1 MGINSASDK
10 LVDWINSGGNDA
22 AEPDI
27 TYSTGPGP
35 QSSSTIK
42 TGKLPWTKNDYLFS
56 FFSGIEDENIGEVTI
71 DFVRTLG
78 KVIEREAGYIF
89 DINVDSSGTV
99 IAQNLKI
106 DTAQGR
112 AVAFGNSS
120 FGWDALWTN
129 ATDIEK
135 AKLIYEYYLEAVH
148 LGAGG
153 RIDASA
159 VYASHVDDTDNK
171 KLKTT
176 IRRKKPYVISRGVG
190 TSLSYDEDFIVGFS
204 FARRVNQVFFTNN
217 FFIVNMQNEE
227 AVKEET
233 AAEAARRQVSVN
245 QAVQELA
252 AANLLQAGGLADLST
267 RPAEGSEEDTEQ
279 RKEFFKKIEQ
289 CILLNVVDKLGDY
302 RKEIRTAAIR
312 GETRF
317 PYGGRVICVDA
328 EQNMY
333 SNYANS
339 DGEAFHY
346 SANFL
351 QKFLDKI
358 DYNFIISKFVTVEL
372 EQGPTEIEMPLLF
385 EGGENFL
392 YNDEL
397 PSYSGTKIFTTDPDS
412 TKDLTTKKI
421 LRMQPGRIND
431 NIKFDDISIKFHGEN
446 QATAKTN
453 VDVDLTISMPNLLM
467 FQSQFRAK
475 TFYIDDSGEKKP
487 YTYDYSLI
495 DLITYLH
502 RSDLGDVFKD
512 LSTNGARLFTPK
524 FFRNYNRLV
533 MKIIPY
539 APATIP
545 NLSAA
550 EKTIYDRIVKHL
562 ENIPLVLDL
571 SLIDHTISKEEENSN
586 AKIKISY
593 KGYIKSFLQD
603 PKFDLIR
610 KPDEIQR
617 EINLE
622 RDFIDTLKDQKSDRI
637 ALDLIDGH
645 NKAVREETEE
655 RVTSITILNRLILR
669 KKMFVLTVNSDT
681 FRNAVTKDYVLT
693 SLNTIWDSTSDTNIT
708 TVQAQITGSIGDE
721 IEGNL
726 EANKDYKLKFFYLGD
741 LIDVAMDN
749 FYYYQPSEKSDF
761 MREDA
766 RSFPFKVILPTFHPM
781 TQDADVNGNKIRK
794 RRETAGG
801 KLSIADFPISYE
813 WFMDWYI
820 AEFIDSEVQFYTI
833 GTFINKIINN
843 IFNGF
848 MIEDCY
854 LQGSYERIQFAVRS
868 DFGLFDKK
876 STQENNIAKQQSAT
890 WLEYRMTQDTVNTNS
905 FVNLDK
911 SDAPFF
917 KKDPK
922 LPRSEHCNFLYVYPQ
937 IAMFSDYKG
946 IETNVIGWDKHNIPY
961 IARQLKTNLIN
972 QQSVYTESISFE
984 KEEANYRRESR
995 FQAENLY
1002 TLAQLASVYNCTA
1015 KVRPTL
1021 DIFPGMLIWVN
1032 AGLYQEAS
1040 VRNSI
1045 ANLLG
1050 MGGYHL
1056 IESVTHTAK
1065 IDGSLLS
1072 DFKTSIQ
1079 ANWISNGSIKLEGET
1094 PEEQEVTV
1102 VTVDG
1107 PAEDVDNSN
1116 SGTPE
1121 IMEIIVVDAETSD
1134 TVSLLW
1140 NDAGSKEYGK
1150 RNFYWLIVQN
1160 TEGINKV
1167 EWQEEGKTEWIALKK
1182 YKSGKTRTAWGIKVN
1197 NKPDGFATRK
1207 GKYRINGG
1215 GE

>member
-10 LVDWINSGGNDA
+10 LVDWINSGGKKKD
-22 AEPDI
+22 EPKI
-27 TYSTGPGP
+27 TYSTGPAPSGFDFV
-35 QSSSTIK
+35 
-42 TGKLPWTKNDYLFS
+42 GKLPWTKNDYLFS
-56 FFSGIEDENIGEVTI
+56 FFSGLEDENIGEITI

-78 KVIEREAGYIF
+78 EVIKREAGYKF
-89 DINVDSSGTV
+89 DIDVNSSGTV
-99 IAQNLKI
+99 IAQKLQI
-106 DTAQGR
+106 DTPQGR
-112 AVAFGNSS
+112 AVAFGNTNV
-120 FGWDALWTN
+120 GWDALWTN

-135 AKLIYEYYLEAVH
+135 AKLIYEYYLETVH
-148 LGAGG
+148 LGVGG
-153 RIDASA
+153 TIDAS
-159 VYASHVDDTDNK
+159 VIYKSHVDTDDDT
-171 KLKTT
+171 LLLRS

-204 FARRVNQVFFTNN
+204 FATKVNEIFFTRN
-217 FFIVNMQNEE
+217 FFLTNMQNEQ
-227 AVKEET
+227 AVIEET
-233 AAEAARRQVSVN
+233 AAEATRRDVGANEAAQ
-245 QAVQELA
+245 QLA
-252 AANLLQAGGLADLST
+252 SRNLVQAGALADLST
-267 RPAEGSEEDTEQ
+267 VPEEGSEEDTEQ

-289 CILLNVVDKLGDY
+289 CILLNVVDRLGDY
-302 RKEIRTAAIR
+302 RKEMRKQTIKDKQ
-312 GETRF
+312 RF
-317 PYGGRVICVDA
+317 PYGGRVVCVDA

-372 EQGPTEIEMPLLF
+372 DQGPTEIEMPLLF

-397 PSYSGTKIFTTDPDS
+397 PSYSGTKIFTSDPDS

-475 TFYIDDSGEKKP
+475 TFYIDNNGEKKP

-502 RSDLGDVFKD
+502 RSDLGDVYKN

-539 APATIP
+539 APKTIAK
-545 NLSAA
+545 LSKK
-550 EKTIYDRIVKHL
+550 EKTIYDKIVKHL

-571 SLIDHTISKEEENSN
+571 SLIDHTITKEEENSN

-610 KPDEIQR
+610 EPDEIQR
-617 EINLE
+617 EMNLE
-622 RDFIDTLKDQKSDRI
+622 RNFIDELKDQKSDRI

-645 NKAVREETEE
+645 NKQVREETEQ

-669 KKMFVLTVNSDT
+669 EKMFVLTVNSDT

-693 SLNTIWDSTSDTNIT
+693 SLNTIWDSTNDAKIN
-708 TVQAQITGSIGDE
+708 TVQDQITGAIEDE
-721 IEGNL
+721 IQGNL
-726 EANKDYKLKFFYLGD
+726 ERNKDYKLKFFYLGD

-749 FYYYQPSEKSDF
+749 FYYYQPSAISDV

-766 RSFPFKVILPTFHPM
+766 RSFPFKVILPTFYPM

-794 RRETAGG
+794 RRDTADG

-848 MIEDCY
+848 IVEDCY
-854 LQGSYERIQFAVRS
+854 LQGSYERIQFGVKS
-868 DFGLFDKK
+868 DFGLFNKFNSIVNSQWKGLNKTWFEFQMLK
-876 STQENNIAKQQSAT
+876 SSSTG
-890 WLEYRMTQDTVNTNS
+890 S

-946 IETNVIGWDKHNIPY
+946 IETSPIGWDKHNIPY

-972 QQSVYTESISFE
+972 QQSVYTESISFS

-1045 ANLLG
+1045 ANILG

-1107 PAEDVDNSN
+1107 PEEDINNSN
-1116 SGTPE
+1116 PYTPAVVDA
-1121 IMEIIVVDAETSD
+1121 IVVDAETSD
-1134 TVSLLW
+1134 AISLLW

-1160 TEGINKV
+1160 TEGIDKV
-1167 EWQEEGKTEWIALKK
+1167 EWQKEGQEKWIALKK

-1197 NKPDGFATRK
+1197 SKPDGFATLK
-1207 GKYRINGG
+1207 GKYKINGG
-1215 GE
+1215 GN

>member
-10 LVDWINSGGNDA
+10 LVDWINGGGEKTD
-22 AEPDI
+22 EPDI

-35 QSSSTIK
+35 QSSRTIK
-42 TGKLPWTKNDYLFS
+42 TDKLPWTKNDYLFS
-56 FFSGIEDENIGEVTI
+56 FFSGIEDENIGEITI
-71 DFVRTLG
+71 EFIRTLG
-78 KVIEREAGYIF
+78 KVIEREAGYNF
-89 DINVDSSGTV
+89 DIDVDSSGAV
-99 IAQNLKI
+99 IATKLKI
-106 DTAQGR
+106 NTPQGE
-112 AVAFGNSS
+112 AVAFGNTSI
-120 FGWDALWTN
+120 GWDALWDN
-129 ATDIEK
+129 ATETEK

-153 RIDASA
+153 LIDASA
-159 VYASHVDDTDNK
+159 VYASHVDNTDTK
-171 KLKTT
+171 ILSRWV
-176 IRRKKPYVISRGVG
+176 RRKKPYVISRGVG
-190 TSLSYDEDFIVGFS
+190 ASLSYDEGFTVAFS
-204 FARRVNQVFFTNN
+204 FATKVNEIFFTNN
-217 FFIVNMQNEE
+217 FFLINMQSEQAVIEE
-227 AVKEET
+227 LK
-233 AAEAARRQVSVN
+233 AEAKRRDVTPI
-245 QAVQELA
+245 QAAQQLA
-252 AANLLQAGGLADLST
+252 SRNLVQAGALADLST
-267 RPAEGSEEDTEQ
+267 VPEEGSEEDTEQ

-302 RKEIRTAAIR
+302 RKTQRTNTIKDKK
-312 GETRF
+312 RF

-397 PSYSGTKIFTTDPDS
+397 PSYSGTKIFTSDPDS
-412 TKDLTTKKI
+412 VKDLTTKKI

-453 VDVDLTISMPNLLM
+453 VDVDLTISIPNLLM
-467 FQSQFRAK
+467 FQSQFKAK
-475 TFYIDDSGEKKP
+475 TFYIDNKGVKKP

-502 RSDLGDVFKD
+502 RSDLGDVYKD

-539 APATIP
+539 APKTIAK
-545 NLSAA
+545 LSKK
-550 EKTIYDRIVKHL
+550 EKTIYDKIVKHL

-571 SLIDHTISKEEENSN
+571 SLIDHTITKEEENSN

-610 KPDEIQR
+610 EPDEIQR
-617 EINLE
+617 EMSLE
-622 RDFIDTLKDQKSDRI
+622 RNFIDTLKDQKSDRI

-669 KKMFVLTVNSDT
+669 KKMFVLTVNSDK

-693 SLNTIWDSTSDTNIT
+693 SLNTIWDSTNDAKIT
-708 TVQAQITGSIGDE
+708 TVQDQITGTIEDE

-726 EANKDYKLKFFYLGD
+726 ERNKDYKLKFFYLGD

-749 FYYYQPSEKSDF
+749 FYYYQPGEKGDF
-761 MREDA
+761 MREEA
-766 RSFPFKVILPTFHPM
+766 RSFPFKVILPTFYPM

-794 RRETAGG
+794 RRDTAAG

-813 WFMDWYI
+813 WFMDWYT

-848 MIEDCY
+848 IIEDCY
-854 LQGSYERIQFAVRS
+854 LQGSYERIQYGVKS
-868 DFGLFDKK
+868 DFGLFNKK
-876 STQENNIAKQQSAT
+876 SSQENNIAKQQFAT
-890 WLEYRMTQDTVNTNS
+890 WFEYRLANITSSNS
-905 FVNLDK
+905 FVNLNK

-946 IETNVIGWDKHNIPY
+946 IETSPIGWDKYNIPY

-972 QQSVYTESISFE
+972 QQSVYTESISFS

-1045 ANLLG
+1045 ANILG

-1072 DFKTSIQ
+1072 DFKTNIQ

-1134 TVSLLW
+1134 AISLLW

-1167 EWQEEGKTEWIALKK
+1167 EWQKEGQDKWVALKK
-1182 YKSGKTRTAWGIKVN
+1182 YKSGKTRFAWGIKVN
-1197 NKPDGFATRK
+1197 NKPDGLATLK

-1215 GE
+1215 ED

>member
-22 AEPDI
+22 DEPTIIYKTAD
-27 TYSTGPGP
+27 GL
-35 QSSSTIK
+35 IK
-42 TGKLPWTKNDYLFS
+42 TGKLPWTENDYLFS
-56 FFSGIEDENIGEVTI
+56 FFSGLEDENISEVTI
-71 DFVRTLG
+71 KFVRTLG
-78 KVIEREAGYIF
+78 AVLQRKAGYTFEIS
-89 DINVDSSGTV
+89 VDSTGDA
-99 IAQNLKI
+99 IAASLRINTPK
-106 DTAQGR
+106 GR

-120 FGWDALWTN
+120 FSWDDLWKS
-129 ATDIEK
+129 ATDTEK
-135 AKLIYEYYLEAVH
+135 AIVIYQYYLETVH
-148 LGAGG
+148 LGRGYG
-153 RIDASA
+153 NDAS
-159 VYASHVDDTDNK
+159 VIYESHVDVDDDK
-171 KLKTT
+171 KLKTV
-176 IRRKKPYVISRGVG
+176 IRRKKPYHISRGIIFGGLVDVDVR
-190 TSLSYDEDFIVGFS
+190 YDEDFTVIFS
-204 FARRVNQVFFTNN
+204 FAKKVNAVFFTRN
-217 FFIVNMQNEE
+217 FFLINMQKEDAIEE
-227 AVKEET
+227 EI
-233 AAEAARRQVSVN
+233 AAEAKRREVSVN
-245 QAVQELA
+245 QTIQDLA
-252 AANLLQAGGLADLST
+252 AANLARGGALADLST

-302 RKEIRTAAIR
+302 RKEIRTTAIR
-312 GETRF
+312 DKKRF

-475 TFYIDDSGEKKP
+475 TFYIDNDGLKKP

-512 LSTNGARLFTPK
+512 LSINGARLFSPK

-562 ENIPLVLDL
+562 ENTPLVLDL

-617 EINLE
+617 EMSIE
-622 RDFIDTLKDQKSDRI
+622 RDLIDELKDQTSDRI

-645 NKAVREETEE
+645 NKAVREETEGTV
-655 RVTSITILNRLILR
+655 RTITIINRLILR
-669 KKMFVLTVNSDT
+669 EKMFVLTVNSDT

-693 SLNTIWDSTSDTNIT
+693 SLNTIWNSTDKTNIS
-708 TVQAQITGSIGDE
+708 TVQAQITGSIEDE

-749 FYYYQPSEKSDF
+749 FYYYQPSGISDL

-781 TQDADVNGNKIRK
+781 TQDEDVNGNKIRK

-833 GTFINKIINN
+833 GTFVNKIINN

-868 DFGLFDKK
+868 DFGLFNKFNSIVNSQFK
-876 STQENNIAKQQSAT
+876 ANNKTWFEFRMALSTT
-890 WLEYRMTQDTVNTNS
+890 TGS

-937 IAMFSDYKG
+937 ISMFSDYKG

-1094 PEEQEVTV
+1094 PKEQEVTV

-1107 PAEDVDNSN
+1107 PEEDINNSDPYTPAVVDA
-1116 SGTPE
+1116 
-1121 IMEIIVVDAETSD
+1121 IVVDAETSD

-1167 EWQEEGKTEWIALKK
+1167 EWKEEGKTEWIALKK
-1182 YKSGKTRTAWGIKVN
+1182 YKSGKTRTAWGIKVKS
-1197 NKPDGFATRK
+1197 KPDGFATRK

-1215 GE
+1215 ED

>member
-10 LVDWINSGGNDA
+10 LVDWIKSGGKKEN
-22 AEPDI
+22 EPDI

-35 QSSSTIK
+35 QSSKTIK
-42 TGKLPWTKNDYLFS
+42 IGKLPWKENNYLFS
-56 FFSGIEDENIGEVTI
+56 FFSGIEDENIGMNRSI

-78 KVIEREAGYIF
+78 KVIEREAAYNF
-89 DINVDSSGTV
+89 DISVDSSGTT
-99 IAQNLKI
+99 IATKLKI
-106 DTAQGR
+106 NTPQGQ
-112 AVAFGNSS
+112 AVAFGNTTV
-120 FGWDALWTN
+120 GWDDLWTS
-129 ATDIEK
+129 ATEIEK

-153 RIDASA
+153 QIDASA
-159 VYASHVDDTDNK
+159 VYASHVNDTDNN
-171 KLKTT
+171 KLETSV
-176 IRRKKPYVISRGVG
+176 RRKKPYVISRGFG
-190 TSLSYDEDFIVGFS
+190 TSLSYDEDFIVAFS
-204 FARRVNQVFFTNN
+204 FAKRANEIFFTNN
-217 FFIVNMQNEE
+217 FFLINMQNEQ
-227 AVKEET
+227 AVIAET
-233 AAEAARRQVSVN
+233 AAEAQRRSVSVASAT
-245 QAVQELA
+245 QQLA
-252 AANLLQAGGLADLST
+252 SRNLVQAGALADLST
-267 RPAEGSEEDTEQ
+267 TPVSGSTEDTEQ

-302 RKEIRTAAIR
+302 RKTQRTSTIKDKKR
-312 GETRF
+312 L
-317 PYGGRVICVDA
+317 PYGGRVICVNA

-351 QKFLDKI
+351 QKFLNKI

-372 EQGPTEIEMPLLF
+372 DQGPTEIEMPLLF

-397 PSYSGTKIFTTDPDS
+397 PSYSGTKIFTSDPDS
-412 TKDLTTKKI
+412 VKDLTTKKI

-475 TFYIDDSGEKKP
+475 TFYIDNSGKKKP

-502 RSDLGDVFKD
+502 RSDLGDVYKE

-539 APATIP
+539 APKTIAK
-545 NLSAA
+545 LSKK
-550 EKTIYDRIVKHL
+550 EKTIYDKIVKHL

-571 SLIDHTISKEEENSN
+571 SLIDHTITKEEGNSN

-617 EINLE
+617 EMTLE
-622 RDFIDTLKDQKSDRI
+622 RDFIDILKGQKSDRI

-655 RVTSITILNRLILR
+655 RVTSITILNGLILR
-669 KKMFVLTVNSDT
+669 EKMFVLTVNSDT

-693 SLNTIWDSTSDTNIT
+693 SLNTIWDSTNDSEIS
-708 TVQAQITGSIGDE
+708 TVQNQISGIQDE
-721 IEGNL
+721 IQGNL
-726 EANKDYKLKFFYLGD
+726 QENKDYKLKFFYLGD

-749 FYYYQPSEKSDF
+749 FYYYQPNEKSDF
-761 MREDA
+761 MREEA
-766 RSFPFKVILPTFHPM
+766 RFFPFKVILPTFYPM
-781 TQDADVNGNKIRK
+781 TQAADVNGNKIRK
-794 RRETAGG
+794 RRDTADG
-801 KLSIADFPISYE
+801 KLSIADFPISFE
-813 WFMDWYI
+813 WFMDWYT

-854 LQGSYERIQFAVRS
+854 LQGSYERIQFAVKS

-876 STQENNIAKQQSAT
+876 SQEANTVAKAEDAT
-890 WLEYRMTQDTVNTNS
+890 WFENRLTKDPDKTNS
-905 FVNLDK
+905 FVNLNK

-946 IETNVIGWDKHNIPY
+946 IETSPIGWEKHNIPY

-972 QQSVYTESISFE
+972 QQSVYTESISFS
-984 KEEANYRRESR
+984 KEEANYRREAR

-1045 ANLLG
+1045 ANILG

-1072 DFKTSIQ
+1072 DFKTNIQ

-1121 IMEIIVVDAETSD
+1121 IMEPIVVDAETSD
-1134 TVSLLW
+1134 AISLLW

-1167 EWQEEGKTEWIALKK
+1167 EWQEEGKTEWVALKK
-1182 YKSGKTRTAWGIKVN
+1182 YKSSKTRTAWGIKVKS
-1197 NKPDGFATRK
+1197 KPDILATRK

-1215 GE
+1215 EE